1 MSSYADKCHATTT
14 TMSHSESEAIMTRMT
29 RRAAAAVAMKE
40 EQNLKESE
48 TGTTFE
54 TTEAIVLLRA
64 QASESRTP
72 TVTVWRPGQSLKRKS
87 DHIDSD
93 DNSNKENL
101 PTTRPAV
108 AVKRIRR
115 EKTGTE
121 WQTVLD
127 VVKFG
132 EEDWQRRQK
141 EIKGTAAVF
150 EKRS

>member
-1 MSSYADKCHATTT
+1 
-14 TMSHSESEAIMTRMT
+14 MTF
-29 RRAAAAVAMKE
+29 
-40 EQNLKESE
+40 
-48 TGTTFE
+48 G
-54 TTEAIVLLRA
+54 
-64 QASESRTP
+64 
-72 TVTVWRPGQSLKRKS
+72 RPGQSLKRKS

-93 DNSNKENL
+93 DNSDKENL

-108 AVKRIRR
+108 AVKRICR

-132 EEDWQRRQK
+132 EEHWRRQQK
-141 EIKGTAAVF
+141 EIKGTAAIF

>member
-1 MSSYADKCHATTT
+1 MLFKYHADL
-14 TMSHSESEAIMTRMT
+14 SD
-29 RRAAAAVAMKE
+29 
-40 EQNLKESE
+40 Q
-48 TGTTFE
+48 TFE

-132 EEDWQRRQK
+132 EEDWQHRQK